1 MTDEGSLD
9 KIDGLFFFLTAPILC
24 HSLRCWPTG
33 IGIDN
38 VAFTR
43 ATSGGK
49 KNNVDWQVSKVSGS
63 RDSPGI
69 RTLVKT
75 TSTQVG

>member
-1 MTDEGSLD
+1 MTDEGFLH
-9 KIDGLFFFLTAPILC
+9 KIDGPFICLTAAILW

-33 IGIDN
+33 ICIDN

-49 KNNVDWQVSKVSGS
+49 KNNVYWQVSIVSGS
-63 RDSPGI
+63 PDRPGI
-69 RTLVKT
+69 WTLLKIA
-75 TSTQVG
+75 STRVG